1 MESLKTALSLNADV
15 TEEEG
20 NNLASAIMNS
30 EQARQKESVLDV
42 AVALYNI
49 GQNRIS
55 GCGFSPEVSDAIALW
70 IEKNFAENEIYT
82 DKLVCLIHELTSEKS
97 KQLPLRLIEKVN
109 NEQLKASLLD
119 AFCYM
124 GT

>member
-49 GQNRIS
+49 GQNRIF